1 MSYRH
6 TTQCSVFPF
15 QFLWNQVLML
25 LHADVFLMQNYEHV
39 ARVVSLLNEMPK
51 ETRDTDFSRVR
62 SYHLDGLGARLR
74 QTVNGT

>member
-1 MSYRH
+1 
-6 TTQCSVFPF
+6 
-15 QFLWNQVLML
+15 ML